1 MSTGFRKHDLPD
13 HIEQLAHDVIGAA
26 IEVQLELGPGLQESL
41 YEQALLHELN
51 LRNIHAQSQAEIA
64 TIKGPRIDLLIENTI
79 VVELK
84 SIAQITDIHKAQLLS
99 YLRAGRFPLGLL
111 INFNTKLLRDA
122 THRVLNERAIP
133 ASREPAS
140 SPSRSSRSNQ
150 STSCRDPK
158 TQPTAMVGNA

>member
-1 MSTGFRKHDLPD
+1 MSTGFRKRDLPD

-26 IEVQLELGPGLQESL
+26 IEVHRELGPGLLESV

-51 LRNIHAQSQAEIA
+51 LRNIHAQSQVEIA
-64 TIKGPRIDLLIENTI
+64 VFYKDAMIKGQRIDLLIENTI

-84 SIAQITDIHKAQLLS
+84 SIAQLTDIHKAQLLS

-133 ASREPAS
+133 ASTEPAS

-150 STSCRDPK
+150 DTTC
-158 TQPTAMVGNA
+158 